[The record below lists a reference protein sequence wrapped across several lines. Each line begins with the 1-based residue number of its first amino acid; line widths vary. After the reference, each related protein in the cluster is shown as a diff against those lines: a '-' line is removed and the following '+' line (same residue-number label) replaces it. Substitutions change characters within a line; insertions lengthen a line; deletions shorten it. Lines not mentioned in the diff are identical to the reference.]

1 LIAFIFKRAAYMVFS
16 LIAATV
22 IVFTL
27 SRLQGDPRNVLISGY
42 LTQEIWDAWGEK
54 MGLDK
59 PLVVQYLIWL
69 KNAVQGDFGT
79 SINDARPALDMILER
94 APATLQLSSVSWL
107 LAMIVGIP
115 LGVLS
120 AVRRST
126 GWDYFARVFALV
138 GQALPPFWLGLM
150 LILTFS
156 VTFELFPAGTRGG
169 PSHYVL
175 PAITLAWTAASG
187 ILRLM
192 RSAMLEVLDSEFVKL
207 ARAKGVKS
215 HSIVWKHAARNAMIA
230 PLTFAGLLLAAFMAG
245 TVVTETVFAW
255 PGLGRLAVDAVL
267 QNDYPVMTGVVM
279 VLTFLYLFVAFL
291 VDITYAFVDPRIR
304 IV

>member
-1 LIAFIFKRAAYMVFS
+1 MIAFIFKRAAYMVFS

>member
-1 LIAFIFKRAAYMVFS
+1 MIAFIFKRAAYMVFS

-69 KNAVQGDFGT
+69 KNAVQGDFGE